1 MITLNLL
8 KKYQIDLNLLNL
20 KLIFKGI
27 FQIMRGSEDEKELYK
42 TSFEMRQL
50 FYESLFNRFP
60 EIIIILDENANI
72 IDISENALK
81 VLGPETKKEDLIGKN
96 GFQFIAPKYLE
107 RARKDYEKALKKG
120 FLRDITYKFMIDDSS
135 FFYGKLSATLI
146 QDKEGIPQYFIAII
160 RDITQEKQK
169 STDLVKSKEMFQLV
183 LDNIPQFIFWKDIN
197 SVYLGCNR
205 NFARVAGVGDPK
217 NIIGKTD
224 SDLPWEKSQAESFFE
239 IDRLVMESNKPEY
252 HIIEP
257 LLQADGKKAW
267 VDTNKIPL
275 HDSEGAVVGLLGTY
289 EDITERVL
297 AKKALEQSEKKYR
310 DSYNRANFYKDI
322 FSHDIGNILQNIGSA
337 NDLINLF
344 LNKPEKTQELDEI
357 TSIIK
362 DQVLRGAKLIDNI
375 QKLSQIE
382 ETENPLKIMN
392 LCESLKESIHFIHN
406 WVQKSNINIHVNTFN
421 NNIFLQANELLIDV
435 FENLLINAVKYND
448 NPIIEITINVTKYQ
462 SNDSNYI
469 RIDFLDNG
477 IGIEDAR
484 KEEIFQRAY
493 NKEKSTTGLGLG
505 LSLVKKIVE
514 SYNGRI
520 WIEDRIKNDP
530 SSGSDFVILLPIAQ

>member
-1 MITLNLL
+1 M
-8 KKYQIDLNLLNL
+8 
-20 KLIFKGI
+20 KGL
-27 FQIMRGSEDEKELYK
+27 EDENGLYEK
-42 TSFEMRQL
+42 SFEMKQL
-50 FYESLFNRFP
+50 FYDTLFNKFP
-60 EIIIILDENANI
+60 EIIIILDKNANI
-72 IDISENALK
+72 IDISESALK
-81 VLGPETKKEDLIGKN
+81 LLGPAIKKGDLIGKN
-96 GFQFIAPKYLE
+96 GFQFIAPEYLE
-107 RARKDYEKALKKG
+107 QARKDYNKALNKG
-120 FLRDITYKFMIDDSS
+120 FLRDITYKFIIDDSS
-135 FFYGKLSATLI
+135 FLYGKLSATLI
-146 QDKEGIPQYFIAII
+146 QDKEGTSQFFIALI
-160 RDITQEKQK
+160 RDITQEKQNR
-169 STDLVKSKEMFQLV
+169 TDLIKSKEMFQVV

-197 SVYLGCNR
+197 SLYLGCNR

-224 SDLPWEKSQAESFFE
+224 YNLPWEKSQAESFFE
-239 IDRLVMESNKPEY
+239 IDRLVMESDKPEY

-257 LLQADGKKAW
+257 QLQADGKKAW
-267 VDTNKIPL
+267 LDTNKIPL
-275 HDSEGAVVGLLGTY
+275 HNSEGEVVGLLGTY

-310 DSYNRANFYKDI
+310 ESYNRANFYKDI

-337 NDLINLF
+337 NDLINMF
-344 LNKPEKTQELDEI
+344 LNNPEKSQELNEI
-357 TSIIK
+357 ISIIK
-362 DQVLRGAKLIDNI
+362 EQVLRGAKLIDNI

-382 ETENPLKIMN
+382 ETENPLKFMN
-392 LCESLKESIHFIHN
+392 LCKTLKESIHFIHN
-406 WVQKSNINIHVNTFN
+406 WVQKSNINIQVNTFS

-435 FENLLINAVKYND
+435 FENLLINSVKYND
-448 NPIIEITINVTKYQ
+448 NQIVEISINITKYK
-462 SNDSNYI
+462 SNENNYI

-520 WIEDRIKNDP
+520 WIEDRIKDDP
-530 SSGSDFVILLPIAQ
+530 SSGTNFVILLPIAQ

>member
-1 MITLNLL
+1 
-8 KKYQIDLNLLNL
+8 
-20 KLIFKGI
+20 
-27 FQIMRGSEDEKELYK
+27 
-42 TSFEMRQL
+42 
-50 FYESLFNRFP
+50 
-60 EIIIILDENANI
+60 
-72 IDISENALK
+72 
-81 VLGPETKKEDLIGKN
+81 
-96 GFQFIAPKYLE
+96 
-107 RARKDYEKALKKG
+107 
-120 FLRDITYKFMIDDSS
+120 
-135 FFYGKLSATLI
+135 
-146 QDKEGIPQYFIAII
+146 
-160 RDITQEKQK
+160 
-169 STDLVKSKEMFQLV
+169 
-183 LDNIPQFIFWKDIN
+183 
-197 SVYLGCNR
+197 
-205 NFARVAGVGDPK
+205 
-217 NIIGKTD
+217 
-224 SDLPWEKSQAESFFE
+224 
-239 IDRLVMESNKPEY
+239 MESDKPEY
-252 HIIEP
+252 HIIES

-275 HDSEGAVVGLLGTY
+275 HNSEGAVVGLLGTY

-297 AKKALEQSEKKYR
+297 AKKALELSEKKYR

-344 LNKPEKTQELDEI
+344 LNDPEKTQELDEI

-362 DQVLRGAKLIDNI
+362 GQVLRGAKLIDNI

-382 ETENPLKIMN
+382 ETENPLKFMN
-392 LCESLKESIHFIHN
+392 LSETLKESIHFIHN
-406 WVQKSNINIHVNTFN
+406 WVQKSNINVQVNTFN
-421 NNIFLQANELLIDV
+421 NNFFLQANELLIDV

-448 NPIIEITINVTKYQ
+448 KTIVEITINVTKYQ

-493 NKEKSTTGLGLG
+493 NKEKNTTGLGLG

-520 WIEDRIKNDP
+520 WIEDRIKDHP